1 MNAFA
6 FSHTVVFLADNPQQN
21 GVWLLTLVSE
31 PVFNALSYGTNHF
44 APYGSL
50 NNHHL
55 IGESGTES
63 QSELSTLL
71 VL

>member
-6 FSHTVVFLADNPQQN
+6 FSHTVVFLAGNPQQN

-44 APYGSL
+44 PPYCRVTKKTKNDGARYK
-50 NNHHL
+50 
-55 IGESGTES
+55 I
-63 QSELSTLL
+63 
-71 VL
+71 VVCI

>member
-6 FSHTVVFLADNPQQN
+6 FSHTVVFLAGNPQQN
-21 GVWLLTLVSE
+21 GVGLFTLVSE

-44 APYGSL
+44 APYGRV
-50 NNHHL
+50 NNHL
-55 IGESGTES
+55 IGGRAN
-63 QSELSTLL
+63 QKAFSTAL